1 MKSTSISDAKNRL
14 SALVKAVQGGES
26 ITITDRGVPVARLVP
41 VRLGKGV
48 PARVVQ
54 LAQEGLARLPEQ
66 SPTARWLDMPL
77 PRLTRGP
84 GPVEVL
90 LAERAEGR

>member
-1 MKSTSISDAKNRL
+1 MKSASISEAKNRL

-26 ITITDRGVPVARLVP
+26 ITITDRGVPVAKLVP

-48 PARVVQ
+48 PPRVIG

-66 SPTARWLDMPL
+66 SPTAKWLDL
-77 PRLTRGP
+77 PWPKLTRGAS
-84 GPVEVL
+84 PVEVL
-90 LAERAEGR
+90 LAERAQGR